1 MAAEHGFGTVNLE
14 EIDFDMGELQPPLA
28 EFDSEETD
36 PTEKIANLR
45 QTACHQALFYRDNQE
60 RLVDRHAGSFIYL
73 QDGAVIWSGSHPDQ
87 AGAVHQLSGE
97 RKDQAVWLKLVDP
110 EETEGERMRV
120 YERILAA

>member
-1 MAAEHGFGTVNLE
+1 
-14 EIDFDMGELQPPLA
+14 MGELQPPLA
-28 EFDSEETD
+28 EFDSEKTD
-36 PTEKIANLR
+36 PSEKIARLR
-45 QTACHQALFYRDNQE
+45 QTASQQALFYRDNQE

-73 QDGAVIWSGSHPDQ
+73 QDGEVIWSGPRPDQ
-87 AGAVHQLSGE
+87 AGAVHQLSGD